1 METDVADKNK
11 KEVFRLL
18 SQHPEGMDINSIS
31 KTLNLDIRQVKP
43 ALNHLQQNN
52 KVSSGLK
59 KFEKDL
65 TYFDRYYF
73 ALH

>member
-1 METDVADKNK
+1 MDTDVDEKNK
-11 KEVFRLL
+11 KEVFKLL

-43 ALNHLQQNN
+43 ALNHLQQIN

-59 KFEKDL
+59 KIETDL